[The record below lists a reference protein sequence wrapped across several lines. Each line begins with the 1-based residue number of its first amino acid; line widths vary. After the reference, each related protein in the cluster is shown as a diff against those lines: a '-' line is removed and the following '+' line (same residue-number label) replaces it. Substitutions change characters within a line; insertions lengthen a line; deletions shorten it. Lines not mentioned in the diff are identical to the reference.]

1 MIELVRKLLYI
12 LSISAISLDGFSQPE
27 FTIQQ
32 ITQPMNVDGI
42 PDELWME
49 VDSISTFI
57 QLEPANGKPST
68 RKTILKI
75 AQDTQNLYFSF
86 QCYMDYPGE
95 LAARIQR
102 RDRLSESDDIVSIL
116 LDTYNDNRT
125 ALLFQVNALGTLSDA
140 KVSDDGKS
148 VDYLW
153 DAEWEAKTSIT
164 DQYWTAEVR
173 IPFRSIQ
180 FNPGTTLWGGNF
192 SRTIRTNQEVAW
204 WAPVT
209 ESYRVSQN
217 GRLKNIHQQRQKK
230 HHIELFPYGTGRYEN
245 SDITGV
251 KNKFKADGGIDLQYG
266 YSSNLKAN
274 LTLNPDFATVEGD
287 KEQINLTPW
296 ELRFPEKR
304 LFFQDGNEMF
314 NTRIQTFY
322 SRRIGDVLYGGKV
335 VGKVKKYQ
343 FNGLFTQTRPD
354 NDLQIPAAKF
364 GAFRI
369 KRDVFES
376 STLGV
381 SYTDKITD
389 TATFHTFSVDYVM
402 NLGKTWKLTGQYVAS
417 IPGDLRSNSAWYVRF
432 ARENNTYH
440 YHVRFTSLGK
450 NFQDNVNE
458 TGYVPD
464 DDRLEVDSDIS
475 YKFWFQET
483 LNYIALSGRN
493 NVFWSQAGTLRSWYL
508 TYGIRTYMKNNL
520 SLDLNYNNEYKL
532 LDREYFNYYYR
543 AVAGY
548 RTDEA
553 SNASLSYRSGRN
565 FARDFGLVE
574 FGTVFQL
581 FKKLTVNYEFKYI
594 SFDPDPE
601 NESTFLNVAGIDY
614 FFTNDLWIRVFTQ
627 HNTRSDRIYFYGQ
640 FGWRFKPPFG
650 AVYLIYNS
658 DNYYDFDQDNPIH
671 SNILFLKLTYPISIL
686 NR

>member
-1 MIELVRKLLYI
+1 MKWQFYI
-12 LSISAISLDGFSQPE
+12 LFILVLSHDNFAQSPLLLKSIDQPITLDGILE
-27 FTIQQ
+27 EIW
-32 ITQPMNVDGI
+32 D
-42 PDELWME
+42 D
-49 VDSISTFI
+49 VDSTTAFT
-57 QLEPANGKPST
+57 QLEPVNGEISSRRT
-68 RKTILKI
+68 SMRL
-75 AQDTQNLYFSF
+75 AQDARYLYFSF
-86 QCYMDYPGE
+86 KCYINHPGE
-95 LAARIQR
+95 IAARIQR
-102 RDRLSESDDIVSIL
+102 RDRLTESDDIVTVM

-153 DAEWEAKTSIT
+153 DTEWDAKTSVT
-164 DQYWTAEVR
+164 DQYWSVEIR

-180 FNPGTTLWGGNF
+180 YNPTATSWGCNF
-192 SRTIRTNQEVAW
+192 SRTIRANQEVAW

-217 GRLKNIHQQRQKK
+217 GMMQNVQHLRQNK
-230 HHIELFPYGTGRYEN
+230 HNLELYPYGTVRYEN

-251 KNKFKADGGIDLQYG
+251 ENKFKGDGGVDLQYG

-335 VGKVKKYQ
+335 VGKVGKYQ
-343 FNGLFTQTRPD
+343 FNGLFSQTRAD
-354 NDLQIPAAKF
+354 KDLQIPGAMF
-364 GAFRI
+364 GAFRM
-369 KRDVFES
+369 KRDILES

-417 IPGDLRSNSAWYVRF
+417 IPGDLWSHSGWYVRF

-440 YHVRFTSLGK
+440 YHIRFTSLGE
-450 NFQDNVNE
+450 NFQDNVNQ

-464 DDRLEVDSDIS
+464 DDRLELDSDIR
-475 YKFWFQET
+475 YKFWFQRT
-483 LNYIALSGRN
+483 LNYLSLSGRN
-493 NVFWSQAGTLRSWYL
+493 NIFWSQAGTLRSWYL
-508 TYGIRTYMKNNL
+508 TYGARAYLQNNL
-520 SLDLNYNNEYKL
+520 SFDLNYNNEFKL
-532 LDREYFNYYYR
+532 LDREYYNYFYQGI
-543 AVAGY
+543 AGY

-553 SNASLSYRSGRN
+553 SNASLSYRTGRN
-565 FARDFGLVE
+565 YNRSFNLVE

-581 FKKLTVNYEFKYI
+581 LKRLTINYEFKYLA
-594 SFDPDPE
+594 FDPDPD
-601 NESTFLNVAGIDY
+601 NETTFLNVLGLDY
-614 FFTNDLWIRVFTQ
+614 FFTSNLWIRIFSQ
-627 HNTRSDRIYFYGQ
+627 HNSSSDRIYFYGQ

-658 DNYYDFDQDNPIH
+658 DNYYDFEMDTPLH
-671 SNILFLKLTYPISIL
+671 SNILFLKLTYPISVIK
-686 NR
+686 R

>member
-1 MIELVRKLLYI
+1 MKQYI
-12 LSISAISLDGFSQPE
+12 YIILFLAITFHGYAQSPLTLRSIDPPIVLDGTLE
-27 FTIQQ
+27 E
-32 ITQPMNVDGI
+32 VWD
-42 PDELWME
+42 E
-49 VDSISTFI
+49 VDSTGTFV
-57 QLEPANGKPST
+57 QLEPERGEISS
-68 RKTILKI
+68 RKTLLKV
-75 AQDTQNLYFSF
+75 AKDEKFLYLSF
-86 QCYMDYPGE
+86 KCYINHPDE
-95 LAARIQR
+95 IAARIQR
-102 RDRLSESDDIVSIL
+102 RDRLNESDDIVSVL

-153 DAEWEAKTSIT
+153 DTEWEAETSVT
-164 DQYWTAEVR
+164 GQYWIAEIR

-180 FNPGTTLWGGNF
+180 YHPNATSWGCNF
-192 SRTIRTNQEVAW
+192 SRTIRANQEVAW

-217 GRLKNIHQQRQKK
+217 GLLNNVQQIRQKK
-230 HHIELFPYGTGRYEN
+230 HNLELYPYGAVRYEN

-251 KNKFKADGGIDLQYG
+251 ENKFKGDGGIDLQYG

-274 LTLNPDFATVEGD
+274 LTVNPDFATVEGD

-335 VGKVKKYQ
+335 VGKVGKNQ
-343 FNGLFTQTRPD
+343 FNGLFAQTRPD
-354 NDLQIPAAKF
+354 QDLQIPGAMF
-364 GAFRI
+364 GAFRM
-369 KRDVFES
+369 KRDILES

-389 TATFHTFSVDYVM
+389 TATFHTFSLDYVM

-417 IPGDLRSNSAWYVRF
+417 IPGDLASHSAWYVRF

-464 DDRLEVDSDIS
+464 DDRLEVDSDVS
-475 YKFWFQET
+475 YKFWFRKT
-483 LNYIALSGRN
+483 FNYMSLSGRN
-493 NVFWSQAGTLRSWYL
+493 NVFWSQAGILRSWYL
-508 TYGIRTYMKNNL
+508 TYGARAYMKNNL
-520 SLDLNYNNEYKL
+520 SFDFNYNNEYKL
-532 LDREYFNYYYR
+532 LDREYYNYFYQWI
-543 AVAGY
+543 AGY

-553 SNASLSYRSGRN
+553 SNASLSFRTGRN
-565 FARDFGLVE
+565 FDRDFNLVE

-581 FKKLTVNYEFKYI
+581 FKRLTLNYEFNYLA
-594 SFDPDPE
+594 FDPDPDSE
-601 NESTFLNVAGIDY
+601 TTYLNVLGLDY
-614 FFTNDLWIRVFTQ
+614 YFTNDLWIRIFSQ
-627 HNTRSDRIYFYGQ
+627 HNSSSDRIYFYGL

-658 DNYYDFDQDNPIH
+658 DNYYDFDSSTPIH
-671 SNILFLKLTYPISIL
+671 SHILFIKLTWPITVI

>member
-1 MIELVRKLLYI
+1 MTLR
-12 LSISAISLDGFSQPE
+12 SIDHPIVLDGMLE
-27 FTIQQ
+27 K
-32 ITQPMNVDGI
+32 VW
-42 PDELWME
+42 EKA
-49 VDSISTFI
+49 DSSNTFI
-57 QLEPANGKPST
+57 QLEPAKGEVSS
-68 RKTILKI
+68 RKTVLKI
-75 AQDTQNLYFSF
+75 AQDEQYLYFSF
-86 QCYMDYPGE
+86 RCYINQPDE
-95 LAARIQR
+95 VAARIQR
-102 RDRLSESDDIVSIL
+102 RDRLNESDDIVSIL

-153 DAEWEAKTSIT
+153 DTEWEAKTSIT
-164 DQYWTAEVR
+164 DQYWIAEVR

-180 FNPGTTLWGGNF
+180 YNPTSTSWGCNF
-192 SRTIRTNQEVAW
+192 SRSIRANQEVAW
-204 WAPVT
+204 WSPVS

-217 GRLKNIHQQRQKK
+217 GRLNNVQPIRQKK
-230 HHIELFPYGTGRYEN
+230 HNLEFFPYGTARYEN

-251 KNKFKADGGIDLQYG
+251 QNKFKGDAGVDLEYG

-335 VGKVKKYQ
+335 VGKVGKNQ
-343 FNGLFTQTRPD
+343 FNGLFAQTRPD
-354 NDLQIPAAKF
+354 QDFQIPGAMF
-364 GAFRI
+364 GAFRM
-369 KRDVFES
+369 KRDILES

-389 TATFHTFSVDYVM
+389 TATFHTFSLDYVM
-402 NLGKTWKLTGQYVAS
+402 NLGRTWKLTGQYVAS
-417 IPGDLRSNSAWYVRF
+417 IPGDLGSHQAWYVRF

-440 YHVRFTSLGK
+440 YHIRFTSIGK

-464 DDRLEVDSDIS
+464 DDRLEVDSDIR
-475 YKFWFQET
+475 YKFWFRKT
-483 LNYIALSGRN
+483 FNYLSLSGRN
-493 NVFWSQAGTLRSWYL
+493 NVFWSQARVLRSWYL
-508 TYGIRTYMKNNL
+508 TYGARAYTKNNL
-520 SLDLNYNNEYKL
+520 SFDINYNNEFKL
-532 LDREYFNYYYR
+532 LDREYYNYFYR
-543 AVAGY
+543 GVFGY

-553 SNASLSYRSGRN
+553 SNASLSYRTGRN
-565 FARDFGLVE
+565 FNRDFNLVE
-574 FGTVFQL
+574 FGTAFQL
-581 FKKLTVNYEFKYI
+581 FKKLTLNYEFNYLA
-594 SFDPDPE
+594 FDPDPD
-601 NESTFLNVAGIDY
+601 NETTFLNVLGLDY
-614 FFTNDLWIRVFTQ
+614 YFTNDLWIRIFSQ
-627 HNTRSDRIYFYGQ
+627 HNSSSDRIYFYGL

-658 DNYYDFDQDNPIH
+658 DNYYDFDVSTPIH
-671 SNILFLKLTYPISIL
+671 SNILFLKLTYPISVIK
-686 NR
+686 R